1 MLNEIRSAEL
11 NCQSESIADACKVDE
26 HGAWNDQDVD
36 VSHLGVSFIHR
47 VQSVARSCPR
57 VKSELNPQFT
67 PSTNPG
73 EKNQSSLKASGL
85 RTTLTKETGDLPSKS
100 RFSAPASSVTVLDRP
115 MH

>member
-1 MLNEIRSAEL
+1 MRAGPNVLNGIRSAKL

-67 PSTNPG
+67 PSTKPG
-73 EKNQSSLKASGL
+73 AKEPEQFESKWTSHDTYKGN
-85 RTTLTKETGDLPSKS
+85 RRFTK
-100 RFSAPASSVTVLDRP
+100 
-115 MH
+115 